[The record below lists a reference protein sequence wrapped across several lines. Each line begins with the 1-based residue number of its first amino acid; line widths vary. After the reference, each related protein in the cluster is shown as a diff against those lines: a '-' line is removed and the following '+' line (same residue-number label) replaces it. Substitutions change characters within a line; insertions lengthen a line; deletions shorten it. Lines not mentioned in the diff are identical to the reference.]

1 LSDTRPSTT
10 PSMKRK
16 LLPQETATLLS
27 LLATSLDLS
36 SSPLQR
42 TSAAKLRIFK
52 ERSTSSKPHDNG
64 SLDYYQITQNKFL
77 IVLMNKT
84 KCQAC
89 VHIAGVDRGG
99 LYKLFGIMNIP
110 PPVDEDHYTHLDKY
124 ILPFVT
130 QCENESMKNAV
141 KSGDT
146 TDLTVS
152 GDGSWQKRS
161 FSSVHGVSTI
171 ISSNTP
177 AKIIDTICYPKKCSI
192 CQGALSI
199 KHSDKEKYKHIIK
212 TIYIGD
218 GDSKIMPRLREVPQY
233 DNVEIQKIEDINH
246 WSKKM
251 LNRLEKI
258 KNELKDT
265 IIDGKKELV
274 AEEE

>member
-1 LSDTRPSTT
+1 I
-10 PSMKRK
+10 
-16 LLPQETATLLS
+16 
-27 LLATSLDLS
+27 
-36 SSPLQR
+36 
-42 TSAAKLRIFK
+42 LRDICF
-52 ERSTSSKPHDNG
+52 EG
-64 SLDYYQITQNKFL
+64 
-77 IVLMNKT
+77 
-84 KCQAC
+84 

-199 KHSDKEKYKHIIK
+199 NHSDKEKYKHIIK
-212 TIYIGD
+212 NHVCEANFIGSDIYIGD

-265 IIDGKKELV
+265 IIDGKKGTGGRGRMTKAISENKTNLEMMV
-274 AEEE
+274 KRTWGIYKHKASTNEEPYHEWYDPKCCGYWKSLQLGKNG